1 MGLDDTVSE
10 EQPQET
16 IDLVQQVANRHLAA
30 AVIMSARQVRLSPL
44 LQAKVAVPYNL
55 TARWFGP
62 FVVLKAKGAQVTL
75 GLTAAFGEAG
85 N

>member
-30 AVIMSARQVRLSPL
+30 AVIMAARQVRLGPL
-44 LQAKVAVPYNL
+44 LQARSTPAVVKV
-55 TARWFGP
+55 GD
-62 FVVLKAKGAQVTL
+62 QV
-75 GLTAAFGEAG
+75 
-85 N
+85 